1 LVIHRAHL
9 AARAARWLSLALL
22 MSALLN
28 ATPITW
34 YLENASLVSG
44 GVLTGS
50 FTYDATTGTLS
61 NNVYLVSTQDGAVL
75 APQTWD
81 SGNLY
86 PGTGYALPTA
96 IQLVNTNLYGITLDF
111 SSPLTNSGGTID
123 FPTGGSLIC
132 NLSAGGCD
140 LFQSG
145 EVTSQVAALINF
157 EGGSTSMPVLLPG
170 GEPVSEVT
178 GTIGGLGS
186 QDYYTFGWNGGAFSA
201 TAAITGTP
209 NAGASYLYSVGAA
222 GTCSDGGTQTL
233 NSGDGFMSTIDIG
246 NLAAG
251 QYCIGIAANSSNDPD
266 FALTFNTPVGTATPE
281 PATFVLLSTALATLG
296 LFRFVVQGRGGSK
309 ALLVV
314 SC

>member
-1 LVIHRAHL
+1 MVVRQAHL
-9 AARAARWLSLALL
+9 AASARASARWLSLALL
-22 MSALLN
+22 MSTLLN

-34 YLENASLVSG
+34 YLENASLVNG
-44 GVLTGS
+44 GALTGS

-61 NNVYLVSTQDGAVL
+61 NNVYLATTQDGTVF

-145 EVTSQVAALINF
+145 QVTSQVATLINF
-157 EGGSTSMPVLLPG
+157 QGGSTSTPVLLPS
-170 GEPVSEVT
+170 GELVSEVT
-178 GTIGGLGS
+178 GTIGGFGS

-209 NAGASYLYSVGAA
+209 NAGASYLYSVGPA
-222 GTCSDGGTQTL
+222 GTCSDGGSETL
-233 NSGDGFMSTIDIG
+233 NSGDGFMSTIAVG

-251 QYCIGIAANSSNDPD
+251 QYCIGIAANNSNDPA
-266 FALTFNTPVGTATPE
+266 FALTFNTPVGTAAPE
-281 PATFVLLSTALATLG
+281 PGTFLTLAAALAALG
-296 LFRFVVQGRGGSK
+296 IFK
-309 ALLVV
+309 LVV

>member
-1 LVIHRAHL
+1 
-9 AARAARWLSLALL
+9 
-22 MSALLN
+22 MSTLLN

-34 YLENASLVSG
+34 YLENASLVNG
-44 GVLTGS
+44 GALTGS

-61 NNVYLVSTQDGAVL
+61 NNVYLATTQDGTVF

-145 EVTSQVAALINF
+145 QVTSQVATLINF
-157 EGGSTSMPVLLPG
+157 QGGSTSMPVLLPS
-170 GEPVSEVT
+170 GELVSEVT

-209 NAGASYLYSVGAA
+209 NAGASYLYSVGPA
-222 GTCSDGGTQTL
+222 GTCSDGGSETL
-233 NSGDGFMSTIDIG
+233 NSGDGFMSTIDAG

-251 QYCIGIAANSSNDPD
+251 QYCIGIAANNSNDPT
-266 FALTFNTPVGTATPE
+266 FALTFNTPVGTAAPE
-281 PATFVLLSTALATLG
+281 PGTFLTLAAALAALG
-296 LFRFVVQGRGGSK
+296 IFK
-309 ALLVV
+309 LVV

>member
-1 LVIHRAHL
+1 MVVRRAHL
-9 AARAARWLSLALL
+9 AASARASARWLSLALL
-22 MSALLN
+22 MSTLLN

-34 YLENASLVSG
+34 YLENASLVNG
-44 GVLTGS
+44 GALTGS

-61 NNVYLVSTQDGAVL
+61 NNVYLATTQDGTVF

-145 EVTSQVAALINF
+145 QVTSQVATLINF
-157 EGGSTSMPVLLPG
+157 QGGSTSTPVLLPS
-170 GEPVSEVT
+170 GELVSEVT
-178 GTIGGLGS
+178 GTIGGFGS

-209 NAGASYLYSVGAA
+209 NAGASYLYSVGPA
-222 GTCSDGGTQTL
+222 GTCSDGGSETL
-233 NSGDGFMSTIDIG
+233 NSGDGFMSTIAVG

-251 QYCIGIAANSSNDPD
+251 QYCIGIAANNSNDPA
-266 FALTFNTPVGTATPE
+266 FALTFNTPVGTAAPE
-281 PATFVLLSTALATLG
+281 PGTFLTLAAALAALG
-296 LFRFVVQGRGGSK
+296 IFK
-309 ALLVV
+309 LVV

>member
-1 LVIHRAHL
+1 MVVRRAHL
-9 AARAARWLSLALL
+9 AASARASARWLSLALL
-22 MSALLN
+22 MSTLLN

-34 YLENASLVSG
+34 YLENASLVNG
-44 GVLTGS
+44 GALTGS

-61 NNVYLVSTQDGAVL
+61 NNVYLATTQDGTVL

-96 IQLVNTNLYGITLDF
+96 IQLVNNNLYGITLDF

-145 EVTSQVAALINF
+145 QVTSQVATLINF
-157 EGGSTSMPVLLPG
+157 EGGSTSTPVLLPS
-170 GEPVSEVT
+170 GELVSEVT
-178 GTIGGLGS
+178 GTIGGFGS

-209 NAGASYLYSVGAA
+209 NAGASYLYSVGPA
-222 GTCSDGGTQTL
+222 GTCSDGGSETL

-251 QYCIGIAANSSNDPD
+251 QYCIGIAANNSNDPA
-266 FALTFNTPVGTATPE
+266 FALTFNTPVGTAAPE
-281 PATFVLLSTALATLG
+281 PGTFLTLAAALAALG
-296 LFRFVVQGRGGSK
+296 IFK
-309 ALLVV
+309 LVV